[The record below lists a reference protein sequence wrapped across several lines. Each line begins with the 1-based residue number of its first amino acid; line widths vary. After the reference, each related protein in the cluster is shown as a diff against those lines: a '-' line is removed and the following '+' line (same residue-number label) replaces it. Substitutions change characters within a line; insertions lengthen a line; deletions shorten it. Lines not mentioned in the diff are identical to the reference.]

1 MDLRTKL
8 QMQVPAFLRTSVR
21 IALTTFLALAL
32 AWGVSNRSSLAAD
45 PVSGP
50 ARGAVP
56 AVGPQGAGVVA
67 SIPVPAVL
75 PVGVPQSWLGVSGK
89 LRAVVGT
96 WESIQADP
104 SFASIQTVAA
114 ALPAVPGVHPLDVRT
129 PDGDPFYAV
138 SLLPYGAKSGS
149 ELKSYRMG
157 SWPDARP
164 GYTPPAGFIEVTP
177 ENQHVAISDQF
188 RLADFLTH
196 DQADVWPKY
205 LVVQSTLLDKLE
217 LISAELERRGLPS
230 RLHVMSG
237 FRTPQYN
244 VKGVGKGGR
253 ASLSRHMYGD
263 AADVF
268 VDEDRNGNMDDLN
281 GDGRVTRADAQVLYA
296 AAESVERAHP
306 DLVGGLSAYKANSA
320 HGPFVHVDVRG
331 RRARW

>member
-1 MDLRTKL
+1 MDLRKKIH
-8 QMQVPAFLRTSVR
+8 VPAPTFVRTTAR
-21 IALTTFLALAL
+21 IVLTTFLALGL
-32 AWGVSNRSSLAAD
+32 AWGANRASLAAS
-45 PVSGP
+45 PSTSAAV
-50 ARGAVP
+50 AVP
-56 AVGPQGAGVVA
+56 PAIAGEENPERGLLG
-67 SIPVPAVL
+67 SNPATA
-75 PVGVPQSWLGVSGK
+75 PERWLGVSGK

-96 WESIQADP
+96 WESLREDSSLVTMEGLQA
-104 SFASIQTVAA
+104 S
-114 ALPAVPGVHPLDVRT
+114 VPGVHPLGVQA

-138 SLLPYGAKSGS
+138 SLLPYGVKSGD
-149 ELKSYRMG
+149 EFRSYRMG
-157 SWPDARP
+157 SWPEARP
-164 GYTPPAGFIEVTP
+164 GYTPPAGFIEVTA
-177 ENQHVAISDQF
+177 ENKDVAISDQF

-196 DQADVWPKY
+196 DQQDVWPKF
-205 LVVQSTLLDKLE
+205 LVVKPVLLDKLE
-217 LISAELERRGLPS
+217 LISAELARRGLPS

-268 VDEDRNGNMDDLN
+268 VDQDRDGNMDDLN
-281 GDGRVTRADAQVLYA
+281 RDGRITRADAQVLYA

-306 DLVGGLSAYKANSA
+306 DLLGGLSAYKANSA

>member
-8 QMQVPAFLRTSVR
+8 HVPVTAPVRVLART
-21 IALTTFLALAL
+21 ALTSILAIAL
-32 AWGVSNRSSLAAD
+32 AWGIVNRSSFAAD
-45 PVSGP
+45 RPEAS
-50 ARGAVP
+50 
-56 AVGPQGAGVVA
+56 AGVVSA
-67 SIPVPAVL
+67 VVPTAAPEAPVAQALAIPKA
-75 PVGVPQSWLGVSGK
+75 WLGTSGK
-89 LRAVVGT
+89 LRALVGT
-96 WESIQADP
+96 WETLQAEP
-104 SFASIQTVAA
+104 TLATLP
-114 ALPAVPGVHPLDVRT
+114 ALPANVPGIHPLGAT
-129 PDGDPFYAV
+129 APDGDPFYAV
-138 SLLPYGAKSGS
+138 ALLPYGTKSGD
-149 ELKSYRMG
+149 ELRSYRMG
-157 SWPDARP
+157 SWPEARP
-164 GYTPPAGFIEVTP
+164 GYAPPAGFIEVTR
-177 ENQHVAISDQF
+177 ENQHTAISDQF

-196 DQADVWPKY
+196 DQADVWPKF
-205 LVVQSTLLDKLE
+205 LVVQPVLLDKLE
-217 LISAELERRGLPS
+217 LISAELDRRGLPS

-281 GDGRVTRADAQVLYA
+281 RDGRITRADALVLFD
-296 AAESVERAHP
+296 AAEAVERAHP

>member
-1 MDLRTKL
+1 MDLQRKL
-8 QMQVPAFLRTSVR
+8 RSAIPASLRVPGR
-21 IALTTFLALAL
+21 IAFTTLLALAL
-32 AWGVSNRSSLAAD
+32 AWGIAGRSSPAAE
-45 PVSGP
+45 VSAAPSTSVPGANAAAP
-50 ARGAVP
+50 AITPAVP
-56 AVGPQGAGVVA
+56 GH
-67 SIPVPAVL
+67 
-75 PVGVPQSWLGVSGK
+75 WLGLSGK

-96 WESIQADP
+96 WEALRGDP
-104 SFASIQTVAA
+104 SFAPLRDGT
-114 ALPAVPGVHPLDVRT
+114 PEVPGVHPLPVQA

-138 SLLPYGAKSGS
+138 SLLPYGVKSGH
-149 ELKSYRMG
+149 ELRDYRMG
-157 SWPDARP
+157 SWPEARP
-164 GYTPPAGFIEVTP
+164 GYEPPAGFIEVTP

-196 DQADVWPKY
+196 DQAEVWPKF
-205 LVVQSTLLDKLE
+205 LVVRPVLLDKLE
-217 LISAELERRGLPS
+217 LISAELSRRGLPS

-268 VDEDRNGNMDDLN
+268 VDQDRNGTMDDLN
-281 GDGRVTRADAQVLYA
+281 RDGRVTRADAVVLFEV
-296 AAESVERAHP
+296 AESVERAHP

>member
-8 QMQVPAFLRTSVR
+8 QMPIPAILRTSAR
-21 IALTTFLALAL
+21 IALTTLLALAL
-32 AWGVSNRSSLAAD
+32 AWGVSNRTSLAAN
-45 PVSGP
+45 PVTATP
-50 ARGAVP
+50 EVAPLAL
-56 AVGPQGAGVVA
+56 GAGPEA
-67 SIPVPAVL
+67 ARAPER
-75 PVGVPQSWLGVSGK
+75 WLGVSGK
-89 LRAVVGT
+89 LRALVGT
-96 WESIQADP
+96 WESLQADP
-104 SFASIQTVAA
+104 SSTILAGV
-114 ALPAVPGVHPLDVRT
+114 PAQVPGVHPLGVQA

-138 SLLPYGAKSGS
+138 ALLPYGAKSGDQ
-149 ELKSYRMG
+149 LQSYRIG
-157 SWPDARP
+157 SWPEARP
-164 GYTPPAGFIEVTP
+164 GYAPPAGFIEVTA
-177 ENQHVAISDQF
+177 ENQDIAISDQF

-196 DQADVWPKY
+196 DQADVWPKF
-205 LVVQSTLLDKLE
+205 LVVKPVLLDKLE
-217 LISAELERRGLPS
+217 LISAELARRGLPS

-281 GDGRVTRADAQVLYA
+281 RDGRITRADALVLFA
-296 AAESVERAHP
+296 AAERVEGKHP
-306 DLVGGLSAYKANSA
+306 ELVGGLSAYKANSA

>member
-8 QMQVPAFLRTSVR
+8 QMPVPAILRTSAR
-21 IALTTFLALAL
+21 IVLTTLLALAL
-32 AWGVSNRSSLAAD
+32 AWGVSNHSSLAAN
-45 PVSGP
+45 PVSATSEVTP
-50 ARGAVP
+50 LAS
-56 AVGPQGAGVVA
+56 GAGPEAA
-67 SIPVPAVL
+67 SAPER
-75 PVGVPQSWLGVSGK
+75 WLGVSGK
-89 LRAVVGT
+89 LRALVGT
-96 WESIQADP
+96 WESLQADP
-104 SFASIQTVAA
+104 SSTILAGV
-114 ALPAVPGVHPLDVRT
+114 PAQVPGVHPLGVQA

-138 SLLPYGAKSGS
+138 ALLPYGAKSG
-149 ELKSYRMG
+149 ERLQSYRIG
-157 SWPDARP
+157 SWPEARP
-164 GYTPPAGFIEVTP
+164 GYAPPAGFIEVTA
-177 ENQHVAISDQF
+177 ENKDIAISDQF

-196 DQADVWPKY
+196 DQADVWPKF
-205 LVVQSTLLDKLE
+205 LVVKPVLLDKLE
-217 LISAELERRGLPS
+217 LISAELARRGLPS

-281 GDGRVTRADAQVLYA
+281 RDGRITRDDALVLFA
-296 AAESVERAHP
+296 AAEKVERNHP

>member
-1 MDLRTKL
+1 MDLRKKL
-8 QMQVPAFLRTSVR
+8 QTPFPASLRVSARV
-21 IALTTFLALAL
+21 AFTTLLALAL
-32 AWGVSNRSSLAAD
+32 AWGISNRSSMAAA
-45 PVSGP
+45 VSASPQDDGSVVNAMVPP
-50 ARGAVP
+50 AP
-56 AVGPQGAGVVA
+56 EPAGV
-67 SIPVPAVL
+67 PEH
-75 PVGVPQSWLGVSGK
+75 WLGVSGK

-96 WESIQADP
+96 WESLRGDP
-104 SFASIQTVAA
+104 SFDTLQRVTEA
-114 ALPAVPGVHPLDVRT
+114 PGVHPLPIQA

-138 SLLPYGAKSGS
+138 SLLPYGVKSGD
-149 ELKSYRMG
+149 ELRTYRMG
-157 SWPDARP
+157 SWPEARP
-164 GYTPPAGFIEVTP
+164 GYAPPAGFIEVTP

-196 DQADVWPKY
+196 DQADVWPKF
-205 LVVQSTLLDKLE
+205 LVVQPVLLDKLE
-217 LISAELERRGLPS
+217 LISAELSRRGLPS

-281 GDGRVTRADAQVLYA
+281 RDGRITRGDALVLFEV
-296 AAESVERAHP
+296 AESVERTHP